1 MDNKIYKSNKLAF
14 EQPRMFILKIAKDF
28 GQIFRIISSS
38 LHVKHYAYGTI
49 IATLGIMI
57 SGNVIALSATT
68 TKVIEGSAPY
78 LQFKT
83 SQNDQLGNKLKNL
96 DELLG
101 FMMPSQESTGE
112 LIQIGVND
120 SISNGGKP
128 LTVPF
133 GTKFSDVIALVTA
146 DGKEHTISN
155 LQVADDDG
163 DASITDNFTVGGTL
177 TATWKDGSQVV
188 SDLHQELTLCGGPYT
203 LELSAQDIAATT
215 KYGIPNKNYYGSKSK
230 ITYQFMLSGGPKLCY
245 ARPDGLDV
253 YSEASDI
260 TKYPKGYNSA
270 LWSGAGYKEVNRF
283 RVGFIAESFRPIT
296 GFKGI
301 KFDLIGSGNEQSKYR
316 CRLDASNINNWVTL
330 SGNGNKELGK
340 GCQVVY
346 NSRLKPKTPLT
357 INMEYTEDNGN
368 SWKNIGKVTLPI
380 PKKWAILIDHNKDDT
395 SKGFVTWTGGS
406 YPAFDECRKIIDGHA
421 IPATTREQ
429 VNDFSDE
436 GKSWRQKYMYRRNEL
451 INSLDAD
458 LPEGTATLPTPRTYR
473 PSRDLGTFLGEWG
486 GVYRYHN
493 GGSFIW
499 TSEMYRADKPFAVD
513 GSPLKSW
520 IIGDQYLLDNA
531 QSSQTFCRGENLP

>member
-1 MDNKIYKSNKLAF
+1 MEVMNNKIYKSNKLAF
-14 EQPRMFILKIAKDF
+14 EQPRMFILKIAKF
-28 GQIFRIISSS
+28 FCQILRIISSS

-83 SQNDQLGNKLKNL
+83 SQNDQVGNKLKNL

-146 DGKEHTISN
+146 DGQAHTISN

-203 LELSAQDIAATT
+203 LELSAQDIAVTT
-215 KYGIPNKNYYGSKSK
+215 KYGIPNKNHYGSKPK

-245 ARPDGLDV
+245 ARP
-253 YSEASDI
+253 YSIYVNSASNDI

-270 LWSGAGYKEVNRF
+270 VWNGNGYKEVNQF

-346 NSRLKPKTPLT
+346 NNRFKPKTPLT

-380 PKKWAILIDHNKDDT
+380 PKKWAILVDHRKDYK
-395 SKGFVTWTGGS
+395 SSGFINFDREYV
-406 YPAFDECRKIIDGHA
+406 AFDECRKIIDGHA

-429 VNDFSDE
+429 INDFSDA

-473 PSRDLGTFLGEWG
+473 HSRDLGTFLGEWG
-486 GVYRYHN
+486 TVSRYHN
-493 GGSFIW
+493 NGSYIW
-499 TSEMYRADKPFAVD
+499 TSEMYRANKPFAVND
-513 GSPLKSW
+513 SGYISGDYYDLGSV
-520 IIGDQYLLDNA
+520 

>member
-1 MDNKIYKSNKLAF
+1 MEIAHLAL
-14 EQPRMFILKIAKDF
+14 QTTLSQQQKKR
-28 GQIFRIISSS
+28 
-38 LHVKHYAYGTI
+38 YALQAIPTLL
-49 IATLGIMI
+49 LGITI
-57 SGNVIALSATT
+57 SDNVIALTATT
-68 TKVIEGSAPY
+68 TKEIQGSMPY

-83 SQNDQLGNKLKNL
+83 GQDNQVGNKLKSL
-96 DELLG
+96 DELLVLKI
-101 FMMPSQESTGE
+101 PSQTNNGE
-112 LIQIGVND
+112 LKQIGAMD
-120 SISNGGKP
+120 SISYGGKL
-128 LTVPF
+128 LTVPD
-133 GTKFSDVIALVTA
+133 GTKFSDIIALVTA
-146 DGKEHTISN
+146 DGKEHEIAIL
-155 LQVADDDG
+155 LQVVDDDG
-163 DASITDNFTVGGTL
+163 DASIAENATVSGTL
-177 TATWKDGSQVV
+177 KATWKDGYEEVV
-188 SDLHQELTLCGGPYT
+188 SDLNQELTQCGGPYT
-203 LELSAQDIAATT
+203 LELSIKDIAAAT
-215 KYGIPNKNYYGSKSK
+215 KYGIPNNNYYGSKPK

-245 ARPDGLDV
+245 ARPDSLTI

-270 LWSGAGYKEVNRF
+270 LWSGAGYKEVNLF

-330 SGNGNKELGK
+330 SGNGNKALGK

-380 PKKWAILIDHNKDDT
+380 PKKWAILIDHKKDHT
-395 SKGFVTWTGGS
+395 SNGFVDWGNR
-406 YPAFDECRKIIDGHA
+406 YLAFDECRKVIDGHA

-429 VNDFSDE
+429 VNDFSDA

-458 LPEGTATLPTPRTYR
+458 LPEGTATLPTQGTYR
-473 PSRDLGTFLGEWG
+473 ASRDLGTFLGEWG
-486 GVYRYHN
+486 DVYRYHN

-499 TSEMYRADKPFAVD
+499 TSEMYRADKPFAVKSGLIYGDNYALD
-513 GSPLKSW
+513 G
-520 IIGDQYLLDNA
+520 I
-531 QSSQTFCRGENLP
+531 QSSQTFCRGENIP

>member
-1 MDNKIYKSNKLAF
+1 MNNKIYKSNKLAF
-14 EQPRMFILKIAKDF
+14 EQPRMFILKIAKFF
-28 GQIFRIISSS
+28 GQILRIISSS

-83 SQNDQLGNKLKNL
+83 SQNDQVGNKLKNL

-101 FMMPSQESTGE
+101 FMMPSQENTGE
-112 LIQIGVND
+112 LIQIGVNG

-146 DGKEHTISN
+146 DGQAHTISN

-215 KYGIPNKNYYGSKSK
+215 KYGIPNKNYYGSKPK

-270 LWSGAGYKEVNRF
+270 VWSGNGYKEVNQF

-380 PKKWAILIDHNKDDT
+380 PKKWAILVDHRKDYK
-395 SKGFVTWTGGS
+395 SKGFINSAREYV
-406 YPAFDECRKIIDGHA
+406 AFDECRKIIDGHA

-429 VNDFSDE
+429 VNDFSDT

-458 LPEGTATLPTPRTYR
+458 LPEGTSTLPTVKYKL
-473 PSRDLGTFLGEWG
+473 SRDLGTFLGEWG
-486 GVYRYHN
+486 SVYRYHN
-493 GGSFIW
+493 GGVDIW
-499 TSEMYRADKPFAVD
+499 TSEMYRADKPFIVD
-513 GSPLKSW
+513 GTPLRSW
-520 IIGDQYLLDNA
+520 IVGDHYNLGPE